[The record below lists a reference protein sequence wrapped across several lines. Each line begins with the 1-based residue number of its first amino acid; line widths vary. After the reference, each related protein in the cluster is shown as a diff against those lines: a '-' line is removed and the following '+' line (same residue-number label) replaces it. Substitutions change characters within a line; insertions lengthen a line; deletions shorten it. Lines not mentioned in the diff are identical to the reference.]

1 MANTS
6 QRIFRPR
13 VQTPEQERAELE
25 LRERM
30 QLEKPSFQDLMNRG
44 DVETVTTMGEYWGL
58 LQTFAALKALRESE
72 GLSISEMADRTGMDH
87 AMISLL
93 ENGQIGNPTI
103 SSISRYAQALGKR
116 VVVSLA
122 DA

>member
-1 MANTS
+1 
-6 QRIFRPR
+6 
-13 VQTPEQERAELE
+13 
-25 LRERM
+25 
-30 QLEKPSFQDLMNRG
+30 MNRG